1 VKVKTSISL
10 STELLKAVDQRAKQG
25 KKSRSDFIETVIWAF
40 VEKTL
45 RDEQNTKDLEILNR
59 RAETL
64 NREAADVLSYQVQ

>member
-1 VKVKTSISL
+1 MKVKTSISL